1 MKNSKK
7 YKHQKKKKWDKSREA
22 MASHTPNQTG
32 AFFAFFP
39 ENKLFQVNYWPKLP
53 EAKLIKLLLL
63 LIQSQWGDFY
73 MK

>member
-1 MKNSKK
+1 
-7 YKHQKKKKWDKSREA
+7 